1 MSMGANELNG
11 AWIEFGGYF
20 FYFHADLK
28 VTKRE
33 EGEFE
38 LKGEGS
44 SLPDPLLFRKKITP
58 PPLRQFPGSLVEYG
72 PIAIGLNSKNGF
84 STIYYNFF
92 DQSAGER
99 LTLQAEVAGEVGR
112 HGHKR
117 EYSVKPGALNVA
129 IHHKRA
135 EKKDIEL
142 KISYSPTLVDE
153 KIEKLTK
160 IRDSIQKEIE
170 QDRV

>member
-1 MSMGANELNG
+1 M
-11 AWIEFGGYF
+11 
-20 FYFHADLK
+20 
-28 VTKRE
+28 
-33 EGEFE
+33 
-38 LKGEGS
+38 
-44 SLPDPLLFRKKITP
+44 
-58 PPLRQFPGSLVEYG
+58 
-72 PIAIGLNSKNGF
+72 
-84 STIYYNFF
+84 
-92 DQSAGER
+92 
-99 LTLQAEVAGEVGR
+99 QAEVAGEVGR